1 MNRKAKFA
9 AAVLAL
15 TVAVPA
21 IFHVVRFPSRDPLAD
36 ELRDYGFYPIN
47 PPSTLVEV
55 GSLYY
60 VSEDG
65 LSYRAIC
72 RAVPADVADVV
83 QISRS
88 VQIQQDL
95 DQKGSFTS
103 DISVDLR
110 SVFDGGVASDYVQK
124 VHFSLTDIT
133 LQEIPLVS
141 NFEIQNKLMH
151 NSACNDAVLQML
163 QSDGYVCQGQE
174 ILLATAEFKL
184 DRATQEKL
192 KVSAD
197 LKPEVNQA
205 LKAAIK
211 TQSDQTVVERDGS
224 LYSGSALNYGVEV
237 NPTCLAPPH
246 SHFLRVLPRNRLERF
261 INFVRYR
268 VIEPWL
274 PPTPDAPAT
283 IAQAAGPEMK

>member
-9 AAVLAL
+9 AVLAV

-21 IFHVVRFPSRDPLAD
+21 IVHVVRLPSPDPLAD

-65 LSYRAIC
+65 LRYRAIC

-88 VQIQQDL
+88 VRIEQEL

-103 DISVDLR
+103 DVSVDLH
-110 SVFDGGVASDYVQK
+110 SFFTGGVASDYVQK

-133 LQEIPLVS
+133 LEEIPLVS

-184 DRATQEKL
+184 DRDTQEKL
-192 KVSAD
+192 KVSAN

-246 SHFLRVLPRNRLERF
+246 SHFLRVLPQNRLERF

>member
-9 AAVLAL
+9 AAVLAV
-15 TVAVPA
+15 TVGVPA
-21 IFHVVRFPSRDPLAD
+21 IIHVVRFPSRDPLAD

-141 NFEIQNKLMH
+141 N
-151 NSACNDAVLQML
+151 C
-163 QSDGYVCQGQE
+163 YVCQGQE